1 VVIGRILRP
10 VTTPFLY
17 RNFNLNG
24 YNQFIGGMFL
34 FWIVL
39 IVLAVVL
46 VRGLFQSNQS
56 GSKIVAN
63 QPLSARQILEQ
74 RYARGEINQEQFLF
88 MLKDLQ

>member
-1 VVIGRILRP
+1 MMG
-10 VTTPFLY
+10 FGM
-17 RNFNLNG
+17 F
-24 YNQFIGGMFL
+24 GGMFL

-39 IVLAVVL
+39 IVLAVLL
-46 VRGLFQSNQS
+46 VRGLFQSNQP

-74 RYARGEINQEQFLF
+74 RYARGEINQEQYLL